1 MTWSAPLESR
11 SEVSGSWRTFSFVGL
26 VVAALF
32 CAASLTPSLL
42 PRHFA
47 VQGLLS
53 GLALAV
59 GYAVGVSLVWLW
71 IYLELPPPSP
81 RVERISKWVSAL
93 AVGVTLLL
101 FLRWDTQWQNS
112 IRVLME
118 MEPVKTAYPRRVAL
132 IAGVTGVLLVWLW
145 RGLWACWWFV
155 HRRVIRWVP
164 RRVSYVVSTVALIT
178 LVILVANRLI
188 ARTALNIADSIFL
201 RIDEVV
207 DDGIEQPTDPL
218 ASGSRESAIP
228 WDTIGAQGKRFI
240 ARGPTQDQ
248 LRDFSGK
255 DAQRPLRVYVGV
267 RTADTVRE
275 RARLALEELKRV
287 GGFQRSI
294 LVIATP
300 TGTGWLD
307 PGAVDTLEYLH
318 HGDTAIVSI
327 QYSYLPS
334 WITILV
340 DPQRSREAARAL
352 FDEVYSYWR
361 TLPRDGRPKLYL
373 HGLSLGSLGS
383 ESSADL
389 YTIFDDPIQGAVWSG
404 PPFPS
409 TVWSRITKGRNPE
422 SPMWL
427 PRFRDGSM
435 VRFTARQNALKDFG
449 APWGRMRVVYIQYAS
464 DPMIFFSPDLLFR
477 EPRWLVGERG
487 PDVSPYLRWYP
498 IVTFLQTAFDLPMAT
513 SVPHGYGHNYDPASY
528 LDAWIAVT
536 DPSDWEEDD
545 SSRLRELLAK

>member
-1 MTWSAPLESR
+1 MELPLETR
-11 SEVSGSWRTFSFVGL
+11 SEVSGSWRNFSFVGL
-26 VVAALF
+26 VVAILF

-42 PRHFA
+42 PRHFT

-59 GYAVGVSLVWLW
+59 GYAVGVSFVWLW

-81 RVERISKWVSAL
+81 QVERISKWVSAV
-93 AVGVTLLL
+93 AAGVIMVI

-112 IRVLME
+112 IRILME
-118 MEPVKTAYPRRVAL
+118 MEPLQTAYPRRVAL
-132 IAGVTGVLLVWLW
+132 IAGVTGVFLVWLW
-145 RGLWACWWFV
+145 RGMLACWRFV
-155 HRRVIRWVP
+155 HRHVHPWVP
-164 RRVSYVVSTVALIT
+164 RRVSYVLSTVALIT
-178 LVILVANRLI
+178 FVILVANRLI
-188 ARTALNIADSIFL
+188 ARTALNMADSVFL

-207 DDGIEQPTDPL
+207 DDDIEPPTDPL
-218 ASGSRESAIP
+218 ASGSLESSIP

-240 ARGPTQDQ
+240 ARGPTRDQ
-248 LRDFSGK
+248 LRAFSGGE
-255 DAQRPLRVYVGV
+255 AQRPIRVYVGV
-267 RTADTVRE
+267 RTAETARE

-287 GGFQRSI
+287 GGFQRSV
-294 LVIATP
+294 LVVATP

-340 DPQRSREAARAL
+340 DPQRSQEAARAL

-361 TLPRDGRPKLYL
+361 SLPRDGRPKLYL

-383 ESSADL
+383 EASADL
-389 YTIFDDPIQGAVWSG
+389 FTIFDDPIQGAVWSG

-409 TVWSRITKGRNPE
+409 TIWSRITKGRNPD

-449 APWGRMRVVYIQYAS
+449 APWGQLRIVYVQYAS
-464 DPMIFFSPDLLFR
+464 DPMIFFSPNLLFR
-477 EPRWLVGERG
+477 EPHWLAGERG

-528 LDAWIAVT
+528 IDAWIAVT
-536 DPSDWEEDD
+536 DPSEWDEDD
-545 SSRLRELLAK
+545 SSRLRKLLAK